1 MFDSLSLCS
10 GSLVERAKRLF
21 SIRGKT
27 WEEID
32 NKIKDPKAKRS

>member
-1 MFDSLSLCS
+1 MLDDSLCFS
-10 GSLVERAKRLF
+10 GSLVERTKRLF

-27 WEEID
+27 WDEID